1 MGQDIPKQ
9 FMHVDN
15 CPIIIHTMMAFQKH
29 PDIQGIAV
37 VCLAGWE
44 TVLQSYANQ
53 FCITKLKWIFPGGSN
68 GQESIHNGIYGLKE
82 AGCGDDDLV
91 LVHDAVRPLLS
102 QDIISSNIAICQKYG
117 YAITGIKCRE
127 AILESED
134 GFTTNTS
141 IPRDKLIR
149 TQTPQTFRLGNLIA
163 AHEEAKE
170 KGITNSVA
178 SCTLIADF
186 FHQPCLTSLSRFVFL
201 SFFISSFGI
210 AQNGYMMKN
219 MMNKEITIVNFMAL
233 ISSNVVGLVLAFSG
247 MAYWSL
253 AWQQVIFILVLNIG
267 RYYYT
272 GWRPN
277 FHIDFGPVRKMF
289 GFSVKLLVT
298 NIINTVSN
306 NVLTFVFGRFYPIN
320 DVGNYSQAY
329 NWDTKANSFVANTVG
344 QIAQPVLASIQDDKN
359 RELLV
364 FRKMLRFTAFLSF
377 PLMFGLTL
385 VSREFILITIHEKW
399 IASVP
404 LLQILCVS
412 GAFMPIYTLYQ
423 NLAISKGRSDVYMW
437 CNIGQVVGLL
447 ALVLFCHQYG
457 IQIMVIAYT
466 VFIIAWLLVWQW
478 MMKRV
483 AGLRFLDVA
492 KDILPFMLCAAA
504 TMVVTYF
511 MTRSL
516 QNIYL
521 LLLVRLLVS
530 ATIYFCIM
538 KLLKVQILEECIA
551 FCKRGR

>member
-1 MGQDIPKQ
+1 
-9 FMHVDN
+9 
-15 CPIIIHTMMAFQKH
+15 
-29 PDIQGIAV
+29 
-37 VCLAGWE
+37 
-44 TVLQSYANQ
+44 
-53 FCITKLKWIFPGGSN
+53 
-68 GQESIHNGIYGLKE
+68 
-82 AGCGDDDLV
+82 
-91 LVHDAVRPLLS
+91 
-102 QDIISSNIAICQKYG
+102 
-117 YAITGIKCRE
+117 
-127 AILESED
+127 
-134 GFTTNTS
+134 
-141 IPRDKLIR
+141 
-149 TQTPQTFRLGNLIA
+149 
-163 AHEEAKE
+163 
-170 KGITNSVA
+170 
-178 SCTLIADF
+178 
-186 FHQPCLTSLSRFVFL
+186 
-201 SFFISSFGI
+201 
-210 AQNGYMMKN
+210 
-219 MMNKEITIVNFMAL
+219 MAL
-233 ISSNVVGLVLAFSG
+233 ICSNIVGLVLAFNQ

-277 FHIDFGPVRKMF
+277 FHIDFGPVKNMF

-344 QIAQPVLASIQDDKN
+344 QIAQPVLASIQDDKD
-359 RELLV
+359 RELMV

-447 ALVLFCHQYG
+447 ALVLFCHRFG
-457 IQIMVIAYT
+457 IQTMVIAYSL
-466 VFIIAWLLVWQW
+466 FIIAWLGVWQW
-478 MMKRV
+478 MIKRIT
-483 AGLRFLDVA
+483 GLGFWDVM

-504 TMVVTYF
+504 VMVATYF
-511 MTRSL
+511 LTL
-516 QNIYL
+516 WLDNIYFL
-521 LLLVRLLVS
+521 LLLRLVVS
-530 ATIYFCIM
+530 ATLYFCIM
-538 KLLKVQILEECIA
+538 KLLKVQILEECLG
-551 FCKRGR
+551 FMKRKAGKHVK